1 MKLSD
6 DCKKKC
12 QIFTPEN
19 NVKEMLDWI
28 GYKENLYGKKII
40 EPSCGQGNILIEVVK
55 RYIVDCLNNNYSKE
69 DIRKGLSQDIYA
81 IEYDFKHYKKCI
93 DNINEVLK
101 KYSIGEVNWK
111 VYCED
116 CLKFNLKVKF
126 DYVVGNP
133 PYISYKMLDEQTRK
147 YVKENFKTCT
157 KGKFDYCYPFI
168 EKGIKLLKKG
178 GKIAF
183 LIPGSI
189 FKNVFSNKLREYLK
203 EDITDIYDYATKKL
217 FNEYASGEKKKILTS
232 SIIFVLKKGSKANIL
247 NYYNL
252 DNKNKTK
259 IEKKKLGTKWIFN
272 EINLGEKRFGDYF
285 KVSNSIATLY
295 NKAYVIT
302 EEDEIFYNN
311 VEKEIIKNAV
321 SPKSIESN
329 KKEKIIFPYYY
340 NSNGDLIRIDKETFS
355 KKFPCVEKHLSKFIT
370 ELNNRKFDKNIQ
382 WFEYGRSQALNDMN
396 KSKLLLSIIV
406 TGKIKPYILSEDTIP
421 YSGIYIVPKK
431 NMTLDMA
438 KDILESD
445 KFLDYIKSVGINAS
459 GDSYRITSKDI
470 SNYYF

>member
-101 KYSIGEVNWK
+101 KYNIGEVNWK

-355 KKFPCVEKHLSKFIT
+355 KKFPCVEKHLSKIIT

>member
-19 NVKEMLDWI
+19 NVKEMLNWV
-28 GYKENLYGKKII
+28 GYKEKLYGKKII
-40 EPSCGQGNILIEVVK
+40 EPSCGQGNILIEVVE

-69 DIRKGLSQDIYA
+69 DIKKGLSQDIYA
-81 IEYDFKHYKKCI
+81 IEYDLKHYNKCI
-93 DNINEVLK
+93 DNINQILK
-101 KYSIGEVNWK
+101 KYNIDEVNWK

-116 CLKFNLKVKF
+116 SLKFNLSVKF

-133 PYISYKMLDEQTRK
+133 PYISYKMLDEKTRK

-157 KGKFDYCYPFI
+157 RGKFDYCYPFI
-168 EKGIKLLKKG
+168 EKGVELLKKG

-189 FKNVFSNKLREYLK
+189 FKNVFSSKLREYLK

-217 FNEYASGEKKKILTS
+217 FNEYATGEKKKILTS
-232 SIIFVLKKGSKANIL
+232 SIIFILKKECKADTL

-259 IEKKKLGTKWIFN
+259 IEKKKLGSKWIFN
-272 EINLGEKRFGDYF
+272 EIAVGEKRFGDYF
-285 KVSNSIATLY
+285 KVSNSIATLC

-302 EEDEIFYNN
+302 EEDEIFYNKI
-311 VEKEIIKNAV
+311 EKKIIKNAV
-321 SPKSIESN
+321 SPKSIELN

-340 NSNGDLIRIDKETFS
+340 NSNGDLVRIDKEKFS
-355 KKFPCVEKHLSKFIT
+355 KKFPCVEKHLSKFAT

-421 YSGIYIVPKK
+421 YSGIYIIPKK
-431 NMTLDMA
+431 DMTLDMA

-445 KFLDYIKSVGINAS
+445 EFLDYIKSVGINAS